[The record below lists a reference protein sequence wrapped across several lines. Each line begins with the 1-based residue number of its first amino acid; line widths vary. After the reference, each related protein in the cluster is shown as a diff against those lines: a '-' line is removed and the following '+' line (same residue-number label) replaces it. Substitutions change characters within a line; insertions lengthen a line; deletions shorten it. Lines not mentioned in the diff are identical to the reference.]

1 MDDQSP
7 SMLKPTLIGGGLF
20 GLLGA
25 IPFVSM
31 LNCACCALVMGGGF
45 FAAYLY
51 SKECSGQGAA
61 FRPGSGAVVGLV
73 AGMFYAIT
81 NAVLGWLFSQI
92 TTPPDIDEIIDQMEA
107 ADLPPE
113 AIDSAVR
120 FFEMFMSPFGVV
132 IMFFVLLLAGAIFST
147 LGGLIGGA
155 VFKVEPAPPAPPMVS
170 TPPTGGET
178 P

>member
-31 LNCACCALVMGGGF
+31 FNCACCALVVGGGF
-45 FAAYLY
+45 LAAYLY
-51 SKECSGQGAA
+51 SKECSGQGVA

-81 NAVLGWLFSQI
+81 NAVLGWMFSQF
-92 TTPPDIDEIIDQMEA
+92 TSPPDIDEIVEQMESA
-107 ADLPPE
+107 GAPPE
-113 AIDSAVR
+113 AVDMMIRVL
-120 FFEMFMSPFGVV
+120 EMFLSPFGVV
-132 IMFFVLLLAGAIFST
+132 IMFFVLLLVGAVFST

-155 VFKVEPAPPAPPMVS
+155 VFKVEPAPPAPPIDSAPPVGGA
-170 TPPTGGET
+170 TP
-178 P
+178 